1 MFLCDQVDMEVF
13 KKNWRK
19 GAENGFFRDSG
30 KISENLPPQRVSFFL
45 LLEIKASSQRRI
57 QERAKCSTQLMS
69 PSMDRVGFLK
79 PTCLRKIPRQATGD
93 VTENPV
99 EDALQTKAYSACA
112 GYSLDPLK
120 TRVGGNVFDQRGWGN
135 L

>member
-1 MFLCDQVDMEVF
+1 MFLCDF
-13 KKNWRK
+13 SLIWKCLNKT
-19 GAENGFFRDSG
+19 GAENGFFGDSG
-30 KISENLPPQRVSFFL
+30 KISGEFAPQESCFFL
-45 LLEIKASSQRRI
+45 LLEIKANSQRTI

-120 TRVGGNVFDQRGWGN
+120 TRVGGYEAD
-135 L
+135 

>member
-1 MFLCDQVDMEVF
+1 
-13 KKNWRK
+13 
-19 GAENGFFRDSG
+19 
-30 KISENLPPQRVSFFL
+30 
-45 LLEIKASSQRRI
+45 
-57 QERAKCSTQLMS
+57 
-69 PSMDRVGFLK
+69 MDRVGFLK

-120 TRVGGNVFDQRGWGN
+120 TRVGGMKLNMWQMCLIREDGGIKSEYLCLYHIVVQ
-135 L
+135 

>member
-1 MFLCDQVDMEVF
+1 M
-13 KKNWRK
+13 
-19 GAENGFFRDSG
+19 GFFETLA
-30 KISENLPPQRVSFFL
+30 KFQVNLPPRELYSFFL

-99 EDALQTKAYSACA
+99 EDAVQTKAYSACA

-120 TRVGGNVFDQRGWGN
+120 TPVGGA
-135 L
+135 

>member
-1 MFLCDQVDMEVF
+1 
-13 KKNWRK
+13 
-19 GAENGFFRDSG
+19 
-30 KISENLPPQRVSFFL
+30 
-45 LLEIKASSQRRI
+45 
-57 QERAKCSTQLMS
+57 MS

-120 TRVGGNVFDQRGWGN
+120 TRVGGMKLIEHVADVFWSERMGESTVYIYV
-135 L
+135 LYHIVV